1 MKSADR
7 GILSE
12 HDLKK
17 TGNKIVYGI
26 MVFFILLMIFSM
38 LYPILMT
45 MFNGLK
51 SNVEVNSFPPHF
63 SRRSG
68 ISATLRMRWIISIC
82 RCSCGTRC
90 TSLSGT
96 W

>member
-17 TGNKIVYGI
+17 TNNRVVYGI
-26 MVFFILLMIFSM
+26 MVLFIVLMIFSM

-51 SNVEVNSFPPHF
+51 SNIEVNSFPPHF
-63 SRRSG
+63 FRRNG
-68 ISATLRMRWIISIC
+68 ISAT
-82 RCSCGTRC
+82 
-90 TSLSGT
+90 
-96 W
+96 

>member
-17 TGNKIVYGI
+17 TSNRVVYGI
-26 MVFFILLMIFSM
+26 MVLFIVLMIFSM

-63 SRRSG
+63 FRRNG
-68 ISATLRMRWIISIC
+68 ISAI
-82 RCSCGTRC
+82 
-90 TSLSGT
+90 
-96 W
+96 

>member
-1 MKSADR
+1 MKSAER

-17 TGNKIVYGI
+17 TSNKIVYGI
-26 MVFFILLMIFSM
+26 MVFFILIMIFTM

-51 SNVEVNSFPPHF
+51 SNQEVNSFPPHF
-63 SRRSG
+63 SPRNG
-68 ISATLRMRWIISIC
+68 ISPT
-82 RCSCGTRC
+82 
-90 TSLSGT
+90 
-96 W
+96 